1 MRRAKVGR
9 ETSRPKISTGH
20 VTGKVESDLPA
31 GRSRSDIF
39 VTKAGCS
46 GRGKMFFERPPRA
59 VVKVIGLVCA
69 KSRQAGQFSCFL
81 AGQPGGSLF
90 ALRRAAAS
98 LAFRRMAA
106 KTTKS
111 DKILL
116 IEDEQDVRDLLR
128 YNLSKAGFSV
138 TVASDGLAGLKSARS
153 TPPDLVILDLM
164 LPEMRGEDV
173 CRELKS
179 APATAHIP
187 VIMLTAKAQPEERI
201 AGLELGADDYV
212 TKPFSPRELILRVE
226 GFLRR
231 ARAAGPGEKLVVG
244 PFELDRGT
252 FAIRLD
258 RDKLDLTGIEFK
270 LLAMMMEKRGQPLSR
285 EDLLRHVWG
294 YRSVLDTRTVDT
306 HMRRLRSKLGA
317 HAERLQTVRGE
328 GYVFRVMEGD

>member
-1 MRRAKVGR
+1 
-9 ETSRPKISTGH
+9 
-20 VTGKVESDLPA
+20 
-31 GRSRSDIF
+31 
-39 VTKAGCS
+39 
-46 GRGKMFFERPPRA
+46 
-59 VVKVIGLVCA
+59 
-69 KSRQAGQFSCFL
+69 
-81 AGQPGGSLF
+81 
-90 ALRRAAAS
+90 
-98 LAFRRMAA
+98 MAA